1 MRKQTLAIIL
11 IVVAGCKSYT
21 DKMEAFRR
29 DVELDCSLAEYQICD
44 ENGKNRLLT
53 LEEEGRLCQLQGD
66 WRGSSDKYKAAMDYV
81 YGQSETKPQFSSDDI
96 LKDAIASTYGNEMMR
111 DYQPCAFEQ
120 MMVHTLD
127 AFNRLALGEWDNFGV
142 DVRNLETWRNEAVV
156 MIDKDN
162 EELKKSGIEAN
173 MSAASAVFGKN
184 AVNRSTDNIYSLY
197 LICLYREAIGDRENA
212 KKGYR
217 DIWRIRRNA
226 ATVKDAIS
234 NLNEPVNADTGEVV
248 MFLEEGFVPPRREYT
263 VHEGKIITTIISST
277 PTYEAFDCMPYD
289 DGALLVSENGVRI
302 AKSKLLCDLAPLA
315 ARSLDEAM
323 GGIIKRQIART
334 SVKAATQ
341 GVLSA
346 VAIGAA
352 VGAVAAGGS
361 AGSASSYICIAGAAT
376 FGAMAMGIYNKASE
390 RADLRSWLLLPRQV
404 QIARFKMKPGRH
416 TLRLYKS
423 GMHQDVQ
430 VDVKAGK
437 ISVVHCITAPNIMR
451 SFSACLDKIK

>member
-96 LKDAIASTYGNEMMR
+96 LKDAIASTYGNEMTR

-127 AFNRLALGEWDNFGV
+127 AFNRLALEEWDNFGV
-142 DVRNLETWRNEAVV
+142 DVRNIETWRNEAAV

-162 EELKKSGIEAN
+162 EELRKNGIEADT
-173 MSAASAVFGKN
+173 SAASSVFGKN

-197 LICLYREAIGDRENA
+197 LIGLYREAIGDRENA
-212 KKGYR
+212 KKVYR
-217 DIWRIRRNA
+217 DIWRIRRDA
-226 ATVKDAIS
+226 ATVRESLS
-234 NLNEPVNADTGEVV
+234 NLDEAIDADNGDVV
-248 MFLEEGFVPPRREYT
+248 LFFEEGFIPPRREYT
-263 VHEGKIITTIISST
+263 VHEGKIVTTIVSST

-289 DGALLVSENGVRI
+289 EGALLVKEKGVRV
-302 AKSKLLCDLAPLA
+302 ARTKLLCDLAPLA
-315 ARSLDEAM
+315 ARSLDEMM

-334 SVKAATQ
+334 SVKATTQ
-341 GVLSA
+341 VTLSA
-346 VAIGAA
+346 IAIGATA
-352 VGAVAAGGS
+352 GAVAASGRAGGG
-361 AGSASSYICIAGAAT
+361 AVLIGVAGAAT

-404 QIARFKMKPGRH
+404 QIARFKMKPGSH
-416 TLRLYKS
+416 ALRLQKS

-437 ISVVHCITAPNIMR
+437 ISVVYCITAPNIMR